1 MKDSCMRQ
9 LPGPALA
16 LLAAVLMAGC
26 EGNAE
31 FTTEARLDRGM
42 VMILPG
48 IEGPSGLNRD
58 IRHGLV
64 AASNPY
70 AMPIRSWGNPVPV
83 IGMAM
88 KQMDILGAHIA
99 ADDIRNQIVRYQA
112 EHPGAPV
119 YLVGH
124 SGGGGIA
131 VLVAEKMPEDR
142 KLQGL
147 VLLSASVS
155 SAHDLTKAL
164 GKVDYGIINFYNRQ
178 DVALLGVGTTLFS
191 NIDGLHGP
199 SAGLIGFD
207 WPADHH
213 SIERKQAYAKLYQIE
228 LTEDMVLRG
237 DSHTAVTQPGFVAS
251 YVAPWADGRPWP
263 ATQAQ
268 RYVYLPDAE

>member
-155 SAHDLTKAL
+155 SAHDMTKAL
-164 GKVDYGIINFYNRQ
+164 GNVEYGIVNYYNRQ